1 MVRIKMGI
9 IVNDGAQKKNLVYG
23 AVFADIVR
31 NVYDLSSIITEKMII
46 DKYQVSKSPVREALQ
61 ELCND
66 SILESIP
73 RLGYRVR
80 PVSIKEMIDATN
92 FRIIIEVAALERSM
106 PFLTDDKIKKLEDI
120 YVGEKTIEST
130 KDPYIHWDMNTKF
143 HLLLCS
149 YSDNIFF
156 TNTLKTLMRSCF
168 RGVNYYF
175 EQSFIHDLKREDSKM
190 HASLLAAL
198 KKRDF
203 EESKRIIIADIED
216 FKSDFVSTAI
226 N

>member
-1 MVRIKMGI
+1 MGI
-9 IVNDGAQKKNLVYG
+9 IVNEGAQKKNLVYG

-66 SILESIP
+66 GILESIP

-92 FRIIIEVAALERSM
+92 FRIIIEVAALERSIPLM
-106 PFLTDDKIKKLEDI
+106 TDEKIKKLEDI

-203 EESKRIIIADIED
+203 EEAKHIIIADIED
-216 FKSDFVSTAI
+216 FKSDFVSNAI

>member
-1 MVRIKMGI
+1 MGI
-9 IVNDGAQKKNLVYG
+9 IVNEGAQKKNLVYG

-66 SILESIP
+66 GILESIP

-106 PFLTDDKIKKLEDI
+106 PTMTDEKIKKLEDI

-203 EESKRIIIADIED
+203 EESRRIIIADIED
-216 FKSDFVSTAI
+216 FKSDFVSNAI